1 MEGRPRRHTRS
12 RAVLSASSD
21 LRGAPSPVE
30 ASAISHASRLAG
42 FDPLSAEPDQVF
54 TKLSVKD
61 AEAFENAVREAH
73 GESQAALRSL
83 VSTQYPDMLG
93 TASSVIDMSRSAYSL
108 VEHVEAVYDA
118 VKKED
123 SLRTTSQ
130 KTTSIN
136 EEERRILGLA
146 ATTKTLDELPIL
158 IRGFL
163 RNKPL
168 TLHAAWACCISHHAL
183 EKLSSEPLLSVK
195 SKAEELK
202 ELREE
207 SFDAVRQQLASP
219 AASYNVSTCNGTL
232 AQVFSDRN
240 LLSRVS
246 YRIH

>member
-21 LRGAPSPVE
+21 LRGAPSPIIE

-54 TKLSVKD
+54 ARLSVKD

-73 GESQAALRSL
+73 RESQAALRSL

-93 TASSVIDMSRSAYSL
+93 TASSVIDMSRSAGSL
-108 VEHVEAVYDA
+108 VQHVEAVYDA
-118 VKKED
+118 VQKEG

-130 KTTSIN
+130 KTSTIN
-136 EEERRILGLA
+136 DEERRILGLA
-146 ATTKTLDELPIL
+146 ATTKLLDELPML

-168 TLHAAWACCISHHAL
+168 TLHAAWACRIADPTL
-183 EKLSSEPLLSVK
+183 EKLSSEPLLSAK
-195 SKAEELK
+195 SKAKELAALK
-202 ELREE
+202 EETT
-207 SFDAVRQQLASP
+207 DAVRQQLASP
-219 AASYNVSTCNGTL
+219 VASYNVS
-232 AQVFSDRN
+232 
-240 LLSRVS
+240 VS
-246 YRIH
+246 AITFQLDSALT